1 MEKKRRFKSILKHCI
16 YFPIRYIPFP
26 KLKHKLCL
34 VVLGKQNSLPLYL
47 GVARGNTAV
56 QVGTPNTRTLNRL
69 SRLVGQ
75 NGSVVI
81 VEAEPSNAAR
91 LRAEVLKRAIDNVH
105 VVSKGAWSS
114 KGNITLNKSDE
125 FDGDHKIEVP
135 NVCMDN
141 DFRTEYE
148 GKVEIEVDT
157 VDNILSGLDL
167 AEINYLSI
175 TVNGAEHEVL
185 KGSVETLR
193 QSSNIRVF
201 SKGHARQGDA
211 NTGEPIN
218 VPISNL
224 LEELGYSVT
233 VTRGEKS
240 TADIDSWKYRDG
252 DVFGWKTPSML
263 IG

>member
-1 MEKKRRFKSILKHCI
+1 MAK
-16 YFPIRYIPFP
+16 
-26 KLKHKLCL
+26 
-34 VVLGKQNSLPLYL
+34 
-47 GVARGNTAV
+47 GNTAV
-56 QVGTPNTRTLNRL
+56 QVGTPNTLTLNRL
-69 SRLVGQ
+69 SRLVGVD
-75 NGSVVI
+75 GTVII
-81 VEAEPSNAAR
+81 VEAEPSNAERLKAEIAR
-91 LRAEVLKRAIDNVH
+91 RTIDNVH
-105 VVSKGAWSS
+105 IVAKGAWSS
-114 KGNITLNKSDE
+114 KGSIMLNKSDK

-148 GKVEIEVDT
+148 EKVEIEVDT
-157 VDNILSGLDL
+157 VDNILTELEL
-167 AEINYLSI
+167 PEINYLSI

-193 QSSNIRVF
+193 RSSNIRVF

-211 NTGEPIN
+211 SSGEPIN

-224 LEELGYSVT
+224 LEELGYAVT
-233 VTRGEKS
+233 VTHGEKS
-240 TADIDSWKYRDG
+240 TAGIESWQYRDG